1 MRAERE
7 TLPYFY
13 TSVTMIRLDALRS
26 ASPTD
31 AAAQLAGGGCA
42 EEWVRGSGLVV
53 AEERDIHQ
61 QQEPHVYILLR

>member
-31 AAAQLAGGGCA
+31 AAAQLEGGGCA
-42 EEWVRGSGLVV
+42 EEWARESALVV